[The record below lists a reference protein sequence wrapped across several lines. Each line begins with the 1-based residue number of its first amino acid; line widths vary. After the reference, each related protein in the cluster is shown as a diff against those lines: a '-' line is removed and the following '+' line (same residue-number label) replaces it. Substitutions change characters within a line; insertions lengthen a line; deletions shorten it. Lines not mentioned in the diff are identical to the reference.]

1 LDGLLALS
9 YDTCHSGHNILWLAR
24 LNVKPIWRCPMAVDF
39 NFMVGGEAG
48 QGVQSVGF
56 LLAKA
61 FARGGYHVFADQD
74 YESRVRG
81 GHNFFRVRVS
91 DSRVGAITE
100 SVDILIALNRDSIK
114 LHRPEL
120 AEDCIVIF
128 DSEKI
133 KDISDNGNLLS
144 VPLEKLAGERAGD
157 KVMSNTVALGAALAL
172 VGYDLEI
179 LNTILVEHFGEG
191 EVGNNNIAAVKAG
204 YEYAQAEYK
213 GDFQQ
218 LKPVYSTERM
228 LLNGNEAISLGA
240 IAAGCR
246 FMAAYP
252 MTPASS
258 IMEYLAAKSKDFD
271 LVMVHAED
279 EIAAVN
285 MAIGAGYAGVRA
297 MTATS
302 GSGFCLMVEGLG
314 LASITETP
322 VVIINAQRPGPAV
335 GLPTRTE
342 QGDLQFVL
350 HAHHGDFPRAVLAPA
365 DVEDAFWSTVKAF
378 NWAEKYQL
386 PVIILTDQHLASS
399 YATVD
404 PFDLSQ
410 VSIDRGLL
418 FSEQDVAPSAY
429 MRHQVTPS
437 GISPRAFPGLGKALV
452 VTDCDEHDEEGH
464 LTEDAAE
471 RTLQVQKRLRKLFSL
486 KQEIGTPRRYGS
498 RKAETTLVSWGSTYG
513 AIYEAVDILRKEGAD
528 VNMLHLNELWPFPA
542 ESVVDAL
549 SRARNSYI
557 IENNATGQ
565 LARLI
570 KAETGRDVSG
580 KILKF
585 DGRPFTPSYI
595 AEAVRK
601 EGC

>member
-1 LDGLLALS
+1 M
-9 YDTCHSGHNILWLAR
+9 
-24 LNVKPIWRCPMAVDF
+24 PIDF

-56 LLAKA
+56 LLAKV

-91 DSRVGAITE
+91 DGKVDAIAE
-100 SVDILIALNRDSIK
+100 DVDILIALNMDSIE
-114 LHRPEL
+114 LHQPNL
-120 AEDCIVIF
+120 VKQGIIIF
-128 DSEKI
+128 DGEKI
-133 KDISDNGNLLS
+133 KGVSGDNGNLFS
-144 VPLEKLAGERAGD
+144 IPLEKMAEKAGD
-157 KVMSNTVALGAALAL
+157 KLMINTVALGAALSM
-172 VGYDLEI
+172 VNYDLNI
-179 LNTILVEHFGEG
+179 LNAVLVDRFGKG
-191 EVGNNNIAAVKAG
+191 EIGDMNIVAAKAG
-204 YEYAQAEYK
+204 YDYVQSEHK
-213 GDFQQ
+213 GKFRKINPLSED
-218 LKPVYSTERM
+218 KRM
-228 LLNGNEAISLGA
+228 LLTGNEAISLGA
-240 IAAGCR
+240 IAAGCK

-258 IMEYLAAKSKDFD
+258 IMEYMAAKSKGLD

-279 EIAAVN
+279 EIAAIN
-285 MAIGAGYAGVRA
+285 MSIGAAYAGVRA

-302 GSGFCLMVEGLG
+302 GSGLCLMVEGIG
-314 LASITETP
+314 LAGITETP
-322 VVIINAQRPGPAV
+322 VVIIDGQRPGPAV

-365 DVEDAFWSTVKAF
+365 TIEDAFWVTVNAF

-386 PVIILTDQHLASS
+386 PVIVLTDHHLASS

-404 PFDLSQ
+404 RLDLSQ
-410 VSIDRGLL
+410 VTIDRGML
-418 FSEQDVAPSAY
+418 FSEKEDEPLEY
-429 MRHQVTPS
+429 MRHRVTKS

-464 LTEDAAE
+464 LTEDAGE
-471 RTLQVQKRLRKLFSL
+471 RTAQVQKRLRKLIPL
-486 KQEIGTPRRYGS
+486 EKEIGTPEKYGPK
-498 RKAETTLVSWGSTYG
+498 RAETTLIGWGSTYG
-513 AIYEAVDILRKEGAD
+513 AIHEAVDILRREGAS

-542 ESVVDAL
+542 KAVADAV
-549 SRARNSYI
+549 SKARNSYV

-570 KAETGRDVSG
+570 KAETGYAVSG
-580 KILKF
+580 RILKY
-585 DGRPFTPSYI
+585 DGRPFTPADI
-595 AEAVRK
+595 AQAVRK
-601 EGC
+601 EGG